1 MVVRILILKL
11 FTGSVLANKNKEA
24 NNTMEKGDVHT
35 KEEESASAAADAA
48 LDAAEAGTKDDKDK
62 ELQSERNASEG
73 SSVALDRFQARVQ
86 EKMLA
91 GSNTHPIISSTQNHP
106 IAPKIDDTRDILT
119 PSVEVTREDSG
130 AISIGIEVIED
141 DIAPPI
147 PLQMETTSE
156 EENKIASYQQKM
168 FQTQPPSAVT
178 TTASSNTQ
186 QQPIVRPPPQSILG
200 RDTSSRSSDD
210 LYAVNAELV
219 EDSRR
224 ETSEQ
229 SDEEVYEAVVIPT
242 RWYRHN
248 KIIGATLMLL
258 IAALLAV
265 ALVYGSL
272 AIVRV
277 IRKRNG
283 NESAIRIT
291 SSPTQQPTYNCIIR
305 DDGALTSEC
314 LSCSVAFD
322 RDVGIVAMN
331 HYKRVRFLSQH
342 NQTLEAVSDNYVDFD
357 YGAVALSGN
366 VAVLGVNDGGVHV
379 FERGDTNN
387 TDTWNEAEFL
397 LPDICPQETTYEVCK
412 AKFGFSVDID
422 GDVMVV
428 GASDVLDDAGDGA
441 VYVYHRRNNEKTW
454 VSAQSIFSGAGG
466 MDRFG
471 RVVSVKGDRIA
482 VAQQGS
488 VQLFERIPSFNLWK
502 QVGNPTVSEDCGGA
516 SNFGFGYSIALVG
529 EDGLLV
535 GCPADNNS
543 VGTVRYYKGITRY
556 YTRDLSTGTYIGKY
570 TERQII
576 TPFDQ
581 SIKYFGGG
589 DTQLKVDGG
598 NVIISTFE
606 KRKGSVF
613 LFTLVDDKWIE
624 TARIR
629 APDGIKNFGGKTA
642 LSGGRVI
649 VSSETNVHSYFLDCT
664 I

>member
-1 MVVRILILKL
+1 M
-11 FTGSVLANKNKEA
+11 
-24 NNTMEKGDVHT
+24 HT
-35 KEEESASAAADAA
+35 KEEESASAAVDAA
-48 LDAAEAGTKDDKDK
+48 LDAAEAGTKDDK
-62 ELQSERNASEG
+62 ELKSERKASEG

-91 GSNTHPIISSTQNHP
+91 GFKTRPIISSTQNHP
-106 IAPKIDDTRDILT
+106 IAPTIDDTRDILT

-156 EENKIASYQQKM
+156 EDNKISSYQQKM

-200 RDTSSRSSDD
+200 HDTSSRSSDD

-224 ETSEQ
+224 DTSEQ

-342 NQTLEAVSDNYVDFD
+342 NQTLEAVSDNYVDFG
-357 YGAVALSGN
+357 YGAVAISGN
-366 VAVLGVNDGGVHV
+366 VAVLGVNDGGAHV

-387 TDTWNEAEFL
+387 TDTWNETDFL
-397 LPDICPQETTYEVCK
+397 LPPSYICPQETKYQVCK

-428 GASDVLDDAGDGA
+428 GEVVGESDVVDDAGGGA
-441 VYVYHRRNNEKTW
+441 VHVYHRRNNETTW
-454 VSAQSIFSGAGG
+454 VLAQAFLSGAGG
-466 MDRFG
+466 MQRFG

-482 VAQQGS
+482 VAQQGA

-543 VGTVRYYKGITRY
+543 VGTVRYY
-556 YTRDLSTGTYIGKY
+556 TRDLSTGTYIGKY

-606 KRKGSVF
+606 KRNGSVF

-624 TARIR
+624 TARIM